1 MGNMPE
7 DKQDT
12 LAEAPTLGEALKL
25 ARAALRASETA
36 TPDLDARV
44 LLAHVVGMTPTMVL
58 ASSDRLLAPADAAQY
73 AEFVTQRVAGEPVA
87 YLTGHREFMGL
98 DFRTDRRALIPRP
111 ETELLVEAALADIR
125 ARLQAHPDSPPLVA
139 DIGTG
144 SGAIAIAIAA
154 LEPGLPRINATDISA
169 EALALSQENAERLG
183 VADRVHFIQGDLLEP
198 LPEAVDVL
206 LGNLPYVAPRDAAT
220 LPPDV
225 RLYEPQ
231 VALYSQDEGLSH
243 IQRLFAESSSHLRP
257 DATLILEFGYDQ
269 REAIEALARAAFP
282 NASITVGVDYA
293 GWDRYI
299 VIRTSAQETA
309 SADVI

>member
-1 MGNMPE
+1 MGNPPE
-7 DKQDT
+7 NKPER
-12 LAEAPTLGEALKL
+12 LAEASTLGEALRLAKL
-25 ARAALRASETA
+25 VLRGSESA

-44 LLAHVVGMTPTMVL
+44 LLAHVVKMSSAMVL
-58 ASSDRLLAPADAAQY
+58 ADFDRQLSSEDAAHY
-73 AEFVTQRVAGEPVA
+73 AELVARRVAGEPVA

-125 ARLQAHPDSPPLVA
+125 ARLQNKPNLPPLIA

-154 LEPGLPRINATDISA
+154 LEPRLPRIYATDISDD
-169 EALALSQENAERLG
+169 ALALSQENALQLG
-183 VADRVHFIQGDLLEP
+183 VADRVQLLQGDLLDP

-206 LGNLPYVAPRDAAT
+206 LGNLPYVAPRDAT
-220 LPPDV
+220 ILPPDV

-231 VALYSQDEGLSH
+231 LALYSQDDGLRH
-243 IQRLFAESSSHLRP
+243 IQRLLTESPAHLRP
-257 DATLILEFGYDQ
+257 SATLILEFGYDQ
-269 REAIEALARAAFP
+269 RDAIETLARAAFP
-282 NASITVGVDYA
+282 QGSIEVGVDYA

-309 SADVI
+309 RAT